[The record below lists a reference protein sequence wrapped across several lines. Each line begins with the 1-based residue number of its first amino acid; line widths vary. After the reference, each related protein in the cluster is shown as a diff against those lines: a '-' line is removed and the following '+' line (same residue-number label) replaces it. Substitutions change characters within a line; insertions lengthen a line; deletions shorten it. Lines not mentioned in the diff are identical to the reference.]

1 MYRDYAE
8 LFAFLSREDK
18 ADLMESVFAYAFDG
32 REPEGLSTPAM
43 IVFTVMKRQYDRDR
57 EKYEQKCEKN
67 RKNAAFGGRP
77 AKGGAEREER
87 SCSEESDSRVQSA
100 AEAEEKAA
108 TVIEKEGQAAGDP
121 LKAKSKAANAKKYAK
136 NVKEDQG
143 SFDTEDF
150 FYAALNA
157 SMNGGGG

>member
-1 MYRDYAE
+1 MEGFLMYRDYAE

-18 ADLMESVFAYAFDG
+18 ADLMESVFAYAFEG
-32 REPEGLSTPAM
+32 REPEGLSTSAM

-77 AKGGAEREER
+77 PKTGAEKGEGSR
-87 SCSEESDSRVQSA
+87 SESGADKAQSGT
-100 AEAEEKAA
+100 EAEGVVEPQVKRSGAPEK
-108 TVIEKEGQAAGDP
+108 GSSRD
-121 LKAKSKAANAKKYAK
+121 ANAKKYSS
-136 NVKEDQG
+136 NVKADRG

-150 FYAALNA
+150 FFAALNA
-157 SMNGGGG
+157 SMNGGG